1 MDLHSKKAAAI
12 SHLTRCGSAVVA
24 LSGGV
29 DSAVLL
35 SLALEALGPE
45 RLLAA
50 TGSSPAL
57 AAADLEAA
65 RQVAAALGAPHIV
78 VPTREIERPGYR
90 ANRGDRC
97 FHCRSELFE
106 TLGRLARERGLDRVV
121 YGAIADDRGDE
132 RPGMRAAKQLGAVA
146 PLLEAGLGK
155 REVRELATAAGLPV
169 ADRPANACLASR
181 IPVGSVVTAE
191 KLTRIER
198 AEESLGKLGFEQ
210 LRVRDHG
217 EVARL
222 EVDARSLERLHDAGF
237 RGRIVSAVRDAGF
250 RFVAVD
256 LEGYRS
262 GSVAGS
268 GSTAPQRTGPTRDG
282 GQ

>member
-1 MDLHSKKAAAI
+1 MDLHSKKEAAL

-35 SLALEALGPE
+35 LLALEALGPE

-50 TGSSPAL
+50 TGSSAAL

-78 VPTREIERPGYR
+78 IPTREIERAGYR

-121 YGAIADDRGDE
+121 YGAIADDRVEE
-132 RPGMRAAKQLGAVA
+132 RPGMLAAERLGAVA
-146 PLLEAGLGK
+146 PLLAAGLDK
-155 REVRELATAAGLPV
+155 HEVRLLASEAGLPV
-169 ADRPANACLASR
+169 AERPANACLASR
-181 IPVGSVVTAE
+181 IPVGTVVTTE
-191 KLTRIER
+191 KLSRIER
-198 AEESLGKLGFEQ
+198 AEESLGQLGFQ
-210 LRVRDHG
+210 RLRVRDHG
-217 EVARL
+217 DVARL
-222 EVDARSLERLHDAGF
+222 ELDGRGLERLQDAGF
-237 RGRIVSAVRDAGF
+237 RGRVVTAVRDAGF
-250 RFVAVD
+250 HFVAVD

-262 GSVAGS
+262 GSVGGS
-268 GSTAPQRTGPTRDG
+268 GEAKPQRTGPTRDG